1 MDPLDLLAGWELI
14 DISRPLVAGI
24 PVWPGDPP
32 FACEV
37 VASVPADGYALT
49 RLHLTT
55 HTATHVDPPAHMLAG
70 GATLDAFPLTR
81 WVGRCRVVDIPPA
94 ADLVTAAHLEAA
106 RAFYEKHGGKE
117 KATWLNVVAW
127 GNLGDVCAEYL
138 DKGRSVFVEGR
149 IDVRTI
155 ESNDGQRRTFTDIV
169 AHNVQFLSPSK
180 QQQRTS
186 DAENT
191 FGPPPTFGAMD
202 EDVPF

>member
-1 MDPLDLLAGWELI
+1 MSGVNKVI
-14 DISRPLVAGI
+14 IIGN
-24 PVWPGDPP
+24 
-32 FACEV
+32 
-37 VASVPADGYALT
+37 
-49 RLHLTT
+49 
-55 HTATHVDPPAHMLAG
+55 
-70 GATLDAFPLTR
+70 
-81 WVGRCRVVDIPPA
+81 VGRKPERRSTGSGQT
-94 ADLVTAAHLEAA
+94 VTS
-106 RAFYEKHGGKE
+106 FSVCVNEKHGGKE